1 MTIKTK
7 RIEGEVKLSKFFKSN
22 ETFCKVMSP
31 DEFSIQ
37 ASQLICADD
46 KSSQGQ

>member
-1 MTIKTK
+1 
-7 RIEGEVKLSKFFKSN
+7 
-22 ETFCKVMSP
+22 MSP

-46 KSSQGQ
+46 KSSQGQWGGTINIQICELGPMHVY